1 MISYIIA
8 TRNPTNKKLIIIE
21 NDDGDVVEFST
32 EDEAFEASKNT
43 TVCKAWGA
51 EILPLER

>member
-32 EDEAFEASKNT
+32 EDEAFEASKKT